1 MRTRLKR
8 LGFTLVELL
17 VVIAIIG
24 ILVGLLLP
32 AVQAARE
39 AARRMQCGN
48 NLKQLGLALHNY
60 ESAHSKLPPG
70 WITSQGLAYLG
81 GSGSTGTGTNGQG
94 SWGWSAF
101 ILPFIEQKNL
111 YDAIGV
117 GQDMRVALDNTV
129 ILTTMQQKFN
139 TFRCPSDTA
148 PDINDQRQL
157 AGFSGTVRR
166 VATSN
171 YVGWNSGS
179 WGWIDGDTN
188 NGGSVRR
195 GIMQLNKS
203 TKFGEITD
211 GLSNTI
217 AIGERMYK
225 RFTPPASTCTISC
238 AAAVVFGNEWNTN
251 FNNSRRNPRFGNTNT
266 LGMGEGHIN
275 SIFTGDPNSP
285 GANCNS
291 ICARGAASY
300 HVGGAQFALADGSV
314 HFISQS
320 INWIPDAT
328 LNSTWEYLGAMGD
341 GQVLGDTGF

>member
-1 MRTRLKR
+1 MKARHT
-8 LGFTLVELL
+8 GFTLVELL

-39 AARRMQCGN
+39 AARRMQCSN
-48 NLKQLGLALHNY
+48 NLKQLGLSLHNY
-60 ESAHSKLPPG
+60 ESSHKKLPPG
-70 WITSQGLAYLG
+70 WIASQGLRYTG

-111 YDAIGV
+111 YDTLAV
-117 GQDMRVALDNTV
+117 GQDMRTALDDPIRV
-129 ILTTMQQKFN
+129 AIMKQKIA

-148 PDINDQRQL
+148 PDVNDQRRL
-157 AGFSGTVRR
+157 AGFSGTNQNI
-166 VATSN
+166 ATSN

-179 WGWIDGDTN
+179 WGWLDGDTA

-203 TKFGEITD
+203 TTFGEITD

-217 AIGERMYK
+217 AIAERMYK
-225 RFTPPASTCTISC
+225 SFTPPASSCTIRC
-238 AAAVVFGNEWNTN
+238 AAGVIYGNEWNN
-251 FNNSRRNPRFGNTNT
+251 DFNNSRRNPRYGNSNT

-275 SIFTGDPNSP
+275 SIFTGSPNNP
-285 GANCNS
+285 GGNCNS

-300 HVGGAQFALADGSV
+300 HVGGAQVALADGSV
-314 HFISQS
+314 HFVSET
-320 INWIPDAT
+320 INWVPDAA
-328 LNSTWEYLGAMGD
+328 LNSTWEFIGAMSD
-341 GQVLGDTGF
+341 GQVVGETGF

>member
-1 MRTRLKR
+1 MRRLK

-60 ESAHSKLPPG
+60 ESAHQKLPPG
-70 WITSQGLAYLG
+70 WIFSQGLSYPG
-81 GSGSTGTGTNGQG
+81 GTGSTGTGTNGQG
-94 SWGWSAF
+94 SWGWPAF

-111 YDAIGV
+111 YDSLAV
-117 GQDMRVALDNTV
+117 GQDMRVALDDTV
-129 ILTTMQQKFN
+129 RLATMQLKQA

-148 PDINDQRQL
+148 PDINDQRRL
-157 AGFSGTVRR
+157 AGFAGTNRNI
-166 VATSN
+166 ATSN

-179 WGWIDGDTN
+179 WGWIDGDTA

-195 GIMQLNKS
+195 GVMQPNKS

-225 RFTPPASTCTISC
+225 RFAPPASTCTISC
-238 AAAVVFGNEWNTN
+238 AAVCCYTQIYNALV
-251 FNNSRRNPRFGNTNT
+251 S
-266 LGMGEGHIN
+266 
-275 SIFTGDPNSP
+275 
-285 GANCNS
+285 
-291 ICARGAASY
+291 
-300 HVGGAQFALADGSV
+300 QFAIG
-314 HFISQS
+314 
-320 INWIPDAT
+320 
-328 LNSTWEYLGAMGD
+328 
-341 GQVLGDTGF
+341 

>member
-1 MRTRLKR
+1 MRRQKF
-8 LGFTLVELL
+8 GFTLVELL

-60 ESAHSKLPPG
+60 ESSHKRLPPG
-70 WITSQGLAYLG
+70 WIASTGLSYPG
-81 GSGSTGTGTNGQG
+81 GTGSTGTGTSGQG
-94 SWGWSAF
+94 SWGWPAL
-101 ILPFIEQKNL
+101 ILPFIEQQNL
-111 YDAIGV
+111 SDSLQV
-117 GQDMRVALDNTV
+117 GQDMRRALDDAV
-129 ILTTMQQKFN
+129 RLKLMQQRFP
-139 TFRCPSDTA
+139 TFRCPSDIA
-148 PDINDQRQL
+148 PDINDKRQMT
-157 AGFSGTVRR
+157 GFTATIRNIS
-166 VATSN
+166 TSN

-179 WGWIDGDTN
+179 RGYFDGDTN
-188 NGGSVRR
+188 GGGGIRR
-195 GIMQLNKS
+195 GIFLMNKS
-203 TKFGEITD
+203 TKLGEITD

-225 RFTPPASTCTISC
+225 TFHPPASACQISC
-238 AAAVVFGNEWNTN
+238 AAAVIFGNEWNTDYD
-251 FNNSRRNPRFGNTNT
+251 NSTRNPRYGNTNT

-275 SIFTGDPNSP
+275 SIFTGNP
-285 GANCNS
+285 GNPGGNCNS

-320 INWIPDAT
+320 IHWVPDDT
-328 LNSTWEYLGAMGD
+328 LNSTYEFLGAIAD
-341 GQVLGDTGF
+341 GQVIGETGF